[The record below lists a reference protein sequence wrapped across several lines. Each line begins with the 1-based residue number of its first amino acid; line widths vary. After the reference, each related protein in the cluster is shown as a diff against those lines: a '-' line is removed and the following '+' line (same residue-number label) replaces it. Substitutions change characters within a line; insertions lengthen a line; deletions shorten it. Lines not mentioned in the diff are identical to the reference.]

1 MSRISSMDR
10 LDSLKYA
17 MLPYIPI
24 GNIVFD
30 EVLLY
35 IQVRWW
41 LSNMSI
47 WLQSIVMQ
55 NHSFPKC
62 GGVLFIAYN
71 WILAHMKKALTKFS
85 LLFILEVLTF
95 FHLLAFV
102 WIIVVDIYVVW
113 RIVDKTNEKD
123 VWWQQYNGWQ
133 VLLIMMVQCMLE
145 EGKQIDKL
153 GSILMM
159 CIRVTMGIVT
169 SLVFIG
175 CHCRCA

>member
-1 MSRISSMDR
+1 MSRISSIDR
-10 LDSLKYA
+10 FDSLKYA
-17 MLPYIPI
+17 MLPYTTI

-35 IQVRWW
+35 IQVPWW
-41 LSNMSI
+41 LSNISI

-85 LLFILEVLTF
+85 VLFILEVLTF

-102 WIIVVDIYVVW
+102 WTIVVDIYVVW
-113 RIVDKTNEKD
+113 RIVDKTNERMYGD
-123 VWWQQYNGWQ
+123 NN
-133 VLLIMMVQCMLE
+133 
-145 EGKQIDKL
+145 
-153 GSILMM
+153 
-159 CIRVTMGIVT
+159 TMGDK
-169 SLVFIG
+169 
-175 CHCRCA
+175 CCW